1 MHGTGGLMSDHTHAD
16 DAFDLPTVLADAAR
30 TINRP
35 RSVEETLEA
44 IAYAA
49 RSSIP
54 GFDAVGISLMHA
66 DGKIETKAATGELV
80 LRLDSLQYGLDE
92 GPCVSSLREEPVLVV
107 DHVSHQ
113 QRWPRFVPEAV
124 KLGLRSQMAL
134 RLYVDDAGTMG
145 GINLY
150 STSSETIDKDAPP
163 AAQIFAA
170 QAAVALGRAQEVD
183 QLNDALRSR
192 QQIGT
197 ALGIIIERYQLD
209 EQAAF
214 NFLARLSS
222 HSNTKLRDIAA
233 RVVEDATEARDRT

>member
-1 MHGTGGLMSDHTHAD
+1 
-16 DAFDLPTVLADAAR
+16 
-30 TINRP
+30 
-35 RSVEETLEA
+35 
-44 IAYAA
+44 
-49 RSSIP
+49 
-54 GFDAVGISLMHA
+54 MHA
-66 DGKIETKAATGELV
+66 NGKIETKAATGDLV
-80 LRLDSLQYGLDE
+80 WRLDSLQYGLNE
-92 GPCVSSLREEPVLVV
+92 GPCVSSLREDPVLVV

-134 RLYVDDAGTMG
+134 RLYVDDEGTMG

-150 STSSETIDKDAPP
+150 STSSDTVSEDAPP
-163 AAQIFAA
+163 AAQVFAA

-183 QLNDALRSR
+183 QLNDALRTR

-214 NFLARLSS
+214 GFLSRLSS
-222 HSNTKLRDIAA
+222 QTNSKLRDIAA
-233 RVVEDATEARDRT
+233 RVVEDATKARDSR

>member
-1 MHGTGGLMSDHTHAD
+1 VSEHTEPD
-16 DAFDLPTVLADAAR
+16 RAFDLTSALAEAAR

-35 RSVEETLEA
+35 RSVEETLQA
-44 IAYAA
+44 IASTA
-49 RSSIP
+49 RRSIP
-54 GFDAVGISLMHA
+54 GFDHVGISLMHA
-66 DGKIETKAATGELV
+66 DGKIETKAATDDLV
-80 LRLDSLQYGLDE
+80 LRLDSLQYGLNE
-92 GPCVSSLREEPVLVV
+92 GPCVSSLREQPMLVV
-107 DHVSHQ
+107 DHLAHQ

-134 RLYVDDAGTMG
+134 RLYVDDEGTMG

-150 STSSETIDKDAPP
+150 STSSDTISDDAPA
-163 AAQIFAA
+163 AAQVFAA

-183 QLNDALRSR
+183 QLNEALRSR

-197 ALGIIIERYQLD
+197 ALGIIIERYKLD

-222 HSNTKLRDIAA
+222 LSNVKLRDIAA
-233 RVVEDATEARDRT
+233 RVVEDAAKARDST